1 MSVASGSRINSCPES
16 VKVPMSTGFRSR
28 HWICQEVNFLSHIVW
43 QSMVWLWNFYLQ
55 NDHKQLWHQQ
65 NRPTF
70 SESAIHGCRWFLLLP
85 DRRSHLTLIEEELW
99 LIYSKCDV
107 SHVREVA
114 TIQKQDS
121 ESIVLVDSSAGGLR
135 LLFSVNIDY
144 FSPACLFK
152 CDTTDYKINNIF

>member
-1 MSVASGSRINSCPES
+1 MP
-16 VKVPMSTGFRSR
+16 
-28 HWICQEVNFLSHIVW
+28 
-43 QSMVWLWNFYLQ
+43 
-55 NDHKQLWHQQ
+55 
-65 NRPTF
+65 
-70 SESAIHGCRWFLLLP
+70 
-85 DRRSHLTLIEEELW
+85 
-99 LIYSKCDV
+99 
-107 SHVREVA
+107 EVA